1 MTAKDYQ
8 AGDVV
13 VSFDGDV
20 CIHSE
25 ECVRGLPKV
34 FNTSARPWI
43 QPGNASPEEVR
54 DAIARCPSGA
64 LQFRR
69 VNNPTSPSPSP
80 APSPAPGGQGA
91 APGVPAG
98 VRVTVKPN
106 GPYLVQ
112 GPSTVCDVAGTV
124 IKEGTMFALCR
135 CGQSGAK
142 PFCDGTHGRV
152 GWRS

>member
-1 MTAKDYQ
+1 MAAKEYRT
-8 AGDVV
+8 GDVV

-34 FNTSARPWI
+34 FDPKARPWI
-43 QPGNASPEEVR
+43 RPENASAEDLEA
-54 DAIARCPSGA
+54 AIARCPSGA

-69 VNNPTSPSPSP
+69 MQPSGGPSPSASAP
-80 APSPAPGGQGA
+80 APS
-91 APGVPAG
+91 GVK
-98 VRVTVKPN
+98 VVVKPN

-112 GPSTVCDVAGTV
+112 GPVQVVDPAGTV
-124 IKEGTMFALCR
+124 IKEGAVFALCR
-135 CGQSGAK
+135 CGNSTTK
-142 PFCDGTHGRV
+142 PFCDGSHGRL

>member
-1 MTAKDYQ
+1 MAAKDYQ
-8 AGDVV
+8 SGDVV

-34 FNTSARPWI
+34 FDTAKKPWI
-43 QPGNASPEEVR
+43 QPGNAAPEDVR
-54 DAIARCPSGA
+54 AAVARCPSGA

-69 VNNPTSPSPSP
+69 VTNPTPP
-80 APSPAPGGQGA
+80 APSPAPT
-91 APGVPAG
+91 PSAG
-98 VRVTVKPN
+98 VKVTVKLN

-112 GPSTVCDVAGTV
+112 GPVSITDPAGTV
-124 IKEGTMFALCR
+124 IKEGPVFALCR
-135 CGQSGAK
+135 CGQSSSK

-152 GWRS
+152 GWRA